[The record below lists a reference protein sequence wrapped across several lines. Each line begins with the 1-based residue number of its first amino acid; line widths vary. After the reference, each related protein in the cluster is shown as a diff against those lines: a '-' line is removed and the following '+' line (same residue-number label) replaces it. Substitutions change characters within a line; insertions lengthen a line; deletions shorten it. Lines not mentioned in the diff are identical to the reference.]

1 VYDQFFYISPNLI
14 FSKLNNVIIPF
25 IIFDVRNII
34 ICTLK
39 SNFIK
44 EKVYN
49 YICLYEYTYLRIFI
63 HILVTSM
70 FLYKGYVFLSS
81 KNVDLD
87 MEKTRETHNLMF
99 IHIYTYLCMKIF
111 LPNKS
116 LCSLLFKFFCLS

>member
-1 VYDQFFYISPNLI
+1 MYDQFFYISPNLI

-34 ICTLK
+34 ICITLK

-49 YICLYEYTYLRIFI
+49 YICLYEYMYLRIFI

-87 MEKTRETHNLMF
+87 MEKTRETHNLYV
-99 IHIYTYLCMKIF
+99 YTYLYTFMYE
-111 LPNKS
+111 N
-116 LCSLLFKFFCLS
+116 FFTE